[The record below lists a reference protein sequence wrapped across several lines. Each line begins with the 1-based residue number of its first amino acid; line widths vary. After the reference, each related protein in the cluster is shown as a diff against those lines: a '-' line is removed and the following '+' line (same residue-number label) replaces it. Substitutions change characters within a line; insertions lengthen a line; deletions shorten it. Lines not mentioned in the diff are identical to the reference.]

1 MRYYTHDTRY
11 NTLISILMIV
21 LGLLLLFW
29 PGHVMTTAV
38 KIVGIALLIGG
49 AITAFSWHRG
59 RGAGV
64 GIIRLAEGI
73 LMAVGGLVLLFAPK
87 LLISILPVLLGL
99 VIIVNGGINLI
110 QALDLRRQGYSRWG
124 FSMALAVLT
133 ILLGLLI
140 LFNPFSTM
148 EMLVAA
154 IGGIILYNGISNLWI
169 ESRYRNL

>member
-1 MRYYTHDTRY
+1 MRYDHDSRY

-38 KIVGIALLIGG
+38 KIVGIALLVGG

-64 GIIRLAEGI
+64 GIVRLAEGI
-73 LMAVGGLVLLFAPK
+73 LMAVGGLVLLFAPR

-99 VIIVNGGINLI
+99 FIIVNGGINLM
-110 QALDLRRQGYSRWG
+110 QALDLRSQGYSRWG
-124 FSMALAVLT
+124 VSLALAALT

-154 IGGIILYNGISNLWI
+154 IGGIIFYNGISNLWI